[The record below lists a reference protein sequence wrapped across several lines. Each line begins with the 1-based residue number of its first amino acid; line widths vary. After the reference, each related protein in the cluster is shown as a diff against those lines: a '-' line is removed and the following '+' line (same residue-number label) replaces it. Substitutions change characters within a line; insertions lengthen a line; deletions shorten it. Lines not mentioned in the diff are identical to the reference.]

1 VQLVVDDDDFAG
13 WVAHLADPPRARRA
27 WWHLVGSGPRAL
39 PAVRAGLVD
48 PNPVVRDYCVK
59 ALDHL
64 ADGEAIA
71 DLVGLLDDPNPRVRA
86 DVLHALVCDR
96 CKTTSCPP
104 AKADVLAP
112 ALHLLAHDPSGGV
125 RSTAAEV
132 VGRYAHD
139 DAEAAAALVAARDGD
154 ASPTVRK
161 KAGWYA
167 PGGPIYL
174 RTAKRRLARRQK

>member
-1 VQLVVDDDDFAG
+1 VQLIVDNNDFAG
-13 WVAHLADPPRARRA
+13 WVAQLADPVRAKRA
-27 WWHLVGSGPRAL
+27 WWHLVVSGPRAL
-39 PAVRAGLVD
+39 AAVRAGLAD
-48 PNPVVRDYCVK
+48 TDPVVRDYCVK

-64 ADGEAIA
+64 ADADAFGDLIA
-71 DLVGLLDDPNPRVRA
+71 LLGDPSPRVRA
-86 DVLHALVCDR
+86 DALHAIACDR
-96 CKTTSCPP
+96 CKTTSYRP
-104 AKADVLAP
+104 AKAEVLPLAIE
-112 ALHLLAHDPSGGV
+112 LLAHDPNGGV

-139 DAEAAAALVAARDGD
+139 DPGAATALIAARDGD

-174 RTAKRRLARRQK
+174 RTAKRRLTTQRR